1 MFSVVIPAHNCAK
14 TVTQVLDSVKNQT
27 RADLIEEIII
37 INDGSTDETAA
48 VISQY
53 VAKHPTMPIVF
64 MNQENLGASATRN
77 KAIRMAKAE
86 WIALLDADD
95 LWMSHKIER
104 QYDLIKRYEDMVF
117 LGAYTPLKFWW
128 KKHTGLYKL
137 NAKELCVRNM
147 PTTPSVVFKKNV
159 GIVHGLFKEDM
170 HYCED
175 MNFFQKFLMDDSYY
189 VLGEKLVEVS
199 YAKDFFAQ
207 AGQSSELYKMHKGR
221 NRNVRELNQMGLISG
236 MYMYVMLVVNEFKF
250 IRRYL
255 QQQIRKLVNGRK

>member
-104 QYDLIKRYEDMVF
+104 QYDLRKR
-117 LGAYTPLKFWW
+117 
-128 KKHTGLYKL
+128 
-137 NAKELCVRNM
+137 
-147 PTTPSVVFKKNV
+147 
-159 GIVHGLFKEDM
+159 
-170 HYCED
+170 
-175 MNFFQKFLMDDSYY
+175 
-189 VLGEKLVEVS
+189 
-199 YAKDFFAQ
+199 
-207 AGQSSELYKMHKGR
+207 
-221 NRNVRELNQMGLISG
+221 
-236 MYMYVMLVVNEFKF
+236 
-250 IRRYL
+250 
-255 QQQIRKLVNGRK
+255 